1 MAALAK
7 ASRPKQVQGRR
18 WYLKLRGTLE
28 GLHSFVEDMK
38 PCLVGAVAFSEF
50 DTDEIEYKIRLFLQ
64 TNKQLVQT
72 SVLRKSFVF
81 LKKRF
86 ASIARFTNEDLFHSK
101 IKLIKKAS
109 SSSVDIFTFGEFM
122 KRGELT
128 SRNLNAAYKK
138 KRLQERFGCVPKSWF
153 NLKNLNTDF
162 LKVEDDRAA
171 CPEEPGNR
179 LEVERSKIVP
189 ESDIEKKT
197 AKIVSVD
204 IPEPDNDF
212 EDAYSMIEAIH
223 QEEEE
228 VNSVIENN
236 LNPEEGEI
244 SMIEFFDPETPELE
258 VDKMFKQFSFFHK
271 VDLKEKKCAE

>member
-1 MAALAK
+1 MKMAALAK

-109 SSSVDIFTFGEFM
+109 SSSVDIFTFGEFV
-122 KRGELT
+122 KRGELL
-128 SRNLNAAYKK
+128 SRNLHVAYEKK
-138 KRLQERFGCVPKSWF
+138 KQERFGCVPKSWL

-162 LKVEDDRAA
+162 LKVEDVAA
-171 CPEEPGNR
+171 CPEEPGNL
-179 LEVERSKIVP
+179 LEVEKSKIVGN
-189 ESDIEKKT
+189 KA
-197 AKIVSVD
+197 AKIVSIE
-204 IPEPDNDF
+204 IPEQDF
-212 EDAYSMIEAIH
+212 EDAFSMIEEIH

-228 VNSVIENN
+228 VNSVIEKN

-258 VDKMFKQFSFFHK
+258 VDKMF
-271 VDLKEKKCAE
+271 